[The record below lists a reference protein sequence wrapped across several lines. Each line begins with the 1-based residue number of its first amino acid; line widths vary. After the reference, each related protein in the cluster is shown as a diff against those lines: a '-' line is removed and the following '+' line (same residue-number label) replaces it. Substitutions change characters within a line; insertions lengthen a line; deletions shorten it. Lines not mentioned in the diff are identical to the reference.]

1 MASGRSPCFYIEEL
15 NRYQQRNNAVLRY
28 CELSRTGPPHNSRFT
43 YQVIIDEKKFPEAE
57 GRSKKEAK
65 NAAARL
71 AFEIINKEHKTIN
84 PSSTN
89 RSEGPP
95 IENYIGRVNTIAQK
109 NNLSVNYEECESRE
123 DGPERFHYKCKIGQN
138 EYGIGVGST
147 KQDAKQ
153 LAAKLAYDQI
163 QSEGLM
169 KADSPSSGS
178 FHTLPGDTKSSSSAT
193 STSPSESTS
202 EDGSERNDDSDRVN
216 RSFLSPL
223 NHFRNNSRKVQRF
236 LAPTFDSP
244 VKKEEN
250 QYSMDP
256 RFVSDFTEVEP
267 IGSGGFGQVFKA
279 KHRIDKKTY
288 VIKRVKYDSEKVERE
303 VKALA
308 TLNHVNIVH
317 YHSCW
322 DGYDYDPE
330 KSINTSRS
338 KTRCL
343 FIQMEYC
350 DKGTLEQW
358 IDSRRGKKP
367 NKRLALEFFEKI
379 TAGVHYIHSNQLIH
393 RDLKPSNIFLVDTN
407 QIKIG
412 DFGLVTS
419 LKNDNMRTTE
429 KGTKRYMSPEQD
441 SSEDYG
447 NEVDIFPLGLILAE
461 LLYICPTFSE
471 TVKMFD
477 KLRAGIFLDVFDNKE
492 KDLLQKLLSKEP
504 KKRPD
509 TSEILKTLK
518 EWNNVT
524 EEKKRNTY

>member
-15 NRYQQRNNAVLRY
+15 NKYQQRNNAVLRY

-43 YQVIIDEKKFPEAE
+43 YQVIIDEKEFPKAE

-202 EDGSERNDDSDRVN
+202 EDGSERNDNSDRVN

-250 QYSMDP
+250 QYS
-256 RFVSDFTEVEP
+256 V
-267 IGSGGFGQVFKA
+267 
-279 KHRIDKKTY
+279 
-288 VIKRVKYDSEKVERE
+288 DSRKVERE

-461 LLYICPTFSE
+461 LLYICPTFLE
-471 TVKMFD
+471 TVKMFEN
-477 KLRAGIFLDVFDNKE
+477 LRDGIFLDVFDNKE

>member
-202 EDGSERNDDSDRVN
+202 EDGSERNDDSDR
-216 RSFLSPL
+216 

-256 RFVSDFTEVEP
+256 R
-267 IGSGGFGQVFKA
+267 
-279 KHRIDKKTY
+279 
-288 VIKRVKYDSEKVERE
+288 KVERE

>member
-256 RFVSDFTEVEP
+256 R
-267 IGSGGFGQVFKA
+267 
-279 KHRIDKKTY
+279 
-288 VIKRVKYDSEKVERE
+288 KVERE

>member
-15 NRYQQRNNAVLRY
+15 NKYQQRNNAVLRY

-43 YQVIIDEKKFPEAE
+43 YQVIIDEKEFPKAE

-147 KQDAKQ
+147 NRMQQ
-153 LAAKLAYDQI
+153 LAAKLAYDQNNQKLI
-163 QSEGLM
+163 RHPLVLSILCLVTPKQLFGNKHNHLQ
-169 KADSPSSGS
+169 K
-178 FHTLPGDTKSSSSAT
+178 
-193 STSPSESTS
+193 STS
-202 EDGSERNDDSDRVN
+202 EDGSERNDNSDR
-216 RSFLSPL
+216 

-250 QYSMDP
+250 QYSVDS

-461 LLYICPTFSE
+461 LLYICPTFLE
-471 TVKMFD
+471 TVKMFEN
-477 KLRAGIFLDVFDNKE
+477 LRDGIFLDVFDNKE